1 MSAHRNNF
9 QVKQTVQ
16 GWMTLH
22 GKCVVSASELDH
34 PTPHYSYRWNNE
46 SKLSN

>member
-1 MSAHRNNF
+1 MSAYKNNF
-9 QVKQTVQ
+9 PVIQAVQ

-34 PTPHYSYRWNNE
+34 PIPHYSNG
-46 SKLSN
+46 